1 MKDEICDLPVK
12 VFQRLKPKTQQ
23 TFVLMKTY
31 WRHPKEAFCL
41 RLQKA
46 SSRCLDQDE
55 NIHLTHTCSEEL
67 FKTSSRRLNE
77 DQIIVLVIRLQ
88 DVFKRFSRR
97 LKTSS
102 RFLAKASSNRLQDV
116 FKTSCRK
123 VFKTSST
130 RLQDVLKTPSRRF
143 KDIFKISSRLIQDV
157 FKTSS
162 RRLQGVLQ
170 RFLEDVFKTYHQGKL
185 FLLTRFQNDFEKY
198 SKRFWDV
205 LQTRL
210 STEGFA

>member
-31 WRHPKEAFCL
+31 WRHPKEVFCL

-102 RFLAKASSNRLQDV
+102 RFLAKASSNRLQDA
-116 FKTSCRK
+116 FE
-123 VFKTSST
+123 
-130 RLQDVLKTPSRRF
+130 
-143 KDIFKISSRLIQDV
+143 
-157 FKTSS
+157 TSS